1 MIKKRTQVKAAIKY
15 GRRAKDVKVRKISWI
30 DTAMRKQNDGKR
42 QGKIILKDSLTGLY
56 GEGCFNE
63 FLDLEKKRC
72 KRSENPAFLMLAN
85 LSAFTDASERQD
97 IAKSMMDVFSE
108 VTRDTDVKGWYVEGL
123 IIGIMFT
130 EMTGNETTSRLT
142 LKRLANKCLWRLESS
157 LGTDKFSNIEITWQS
172 LKGER
177 ILEIHKVG
185 SVSSE

>member
-1 MIKKRTQVKAAIKY
+1 MKKKRTQVKAAIKY

-30 DTAMRKQNDGKR
+30 DTAIRKQND
-42 QGKIILKDSLTGLY
+42 GKIILKDSLTGLY

-72 KRSENPAFLMLAN
+72 KRSEDPAFLMLAN
-85 LSAFTDASERQD
+85 LSAFTEASERQD
-97 IAKSMMDVFSE
+97 IAKSMMDVFFE

-130 EMTGNETTSRLT
+130 EMTGNESTSRLA
-142 LKRLANKCLWRLESS
+142 LKRIANKCLWRLESS
-157 LGTDKFSNIEITWQS
+157 LGTDKLSNIKITWQS

-185 SVSSE
+185 SISSE